1 MKLFDIWYCRR
12 KMRFLFFILEGKKL
26 CCTIKI
32 FLLHQESKVLQNF
45 LELSGN
51 VSLCS
56 NLMIVTLEPNKK
68 DRHFSSLT
76 DERIMKKPEKKSR
89 ED

>member
-1 MKLFDIWYCRR
+1 
-12 KMRFLFFILEGKKL
+12 MRFLFFILEGKKL